1 MQFFAAHGLA
11 GLAGVAL
18 SLVCFSYVCLTLFS
32 SGRIHQLSRNED
44 VFRYYCGDYLGVFL
58 TWYTMIF
65 IVAVHA
71 VMLAGAGAAIG
82 QTFQVSGWPGSLVM
96 GILVAATLILG
107 LKQIVSVMRP
117 GFGWL
122 AAARRKMLPEAA
134 AVDGMPRR
142 MAWRET
148 KGSTNGS
155 FSFIKRNKLID
166 YACIESK

>member
-71 VMLAGAGAAIG
+71 VGWAVQPLGPSLFMLAGLGMAA
-82 QTFQVSGWPGSLVM
+82 WLV
-96 GILVAATLILG
+96 
-107 LKQIVSVMRP
+107 
-117 GFGWL
+117 
-122 AAARRKMLPEAA
+122 RR
-134 AVDGMPRR
+134 V
-142 MAWRET
+142 
-148 KGSTNGS
+148 
-155 FSFIKRNKLID
+155 
-166 YACIESK
+166 